1 MLFSFAIIEELER
14 VFKIGP
20 NSMAYFAFDFRD
32 NHKQSRLEMIPSLL
46 TQLSAQSTRRCEILS
61 NFYSENDH
69 GAQTPSGSD
78 LTRCLK
84 DMLTLSGEGYVY
96 IIIDGIDECPNA
108 PGIPSP
114 REEVLDLLDELINLR
129 FPNLWLCVTSRPE
142 IDIHTVL
149 EPLAT
154 FSISLH
160 EEVGQIQDINS
171 YIKDVVDSDLAMRKW
186 KVEDKDLVFKTLSEG
201 AGGM

>member
-1 MLFSFAIIEELER
+1 
-14 VFKIGP
+14 
-20 NSMAYFAFDFRD
+20 
-32 NHKQSRLEMIPSLL
+32 
-46 TQLSAQSTRRCEILS
+46 
-61 NFYSENDH
+61 
-69 GAQTPSGSD
+69 
-78 LTRCLK
+78 
-84 DMLTLSGEGYVY
+84 MLTLSGEGYVY

-160 EEVGQIQDINS
+160 EEIGQIQDINS